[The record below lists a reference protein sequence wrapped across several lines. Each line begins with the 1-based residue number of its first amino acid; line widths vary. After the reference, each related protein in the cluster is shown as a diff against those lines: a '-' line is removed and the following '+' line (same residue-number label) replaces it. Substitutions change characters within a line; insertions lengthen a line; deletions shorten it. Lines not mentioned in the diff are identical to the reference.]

1 MSRSLNKVT
10 LIGNLGND
18 PEVRS
23 TTGGNRVAT
32 FSLAT
37 SRSWND
43 ASGTKQEKTEWHRC
57 VVWNTKSSQLA
68 DIVEKYVKKGDKLYV
83 EGRIEYRQWQDK
95 DGQTRYSTEINVR
108 ELIMLGGGSGGG
120 RSGADADSEAANG
133 TRARAGSAAKAKAGG
148 GDDFEDFPG
157 ALADEDDDLPFC
169 RRVSGKRTGGAPAKE
184 RHPFSFS
191 GVSRS
196 VRGQH
201 VQPLL
206 VQRQPDREVR
216 SRADRDRSGAG
227 QLRAGQQSRD
237 DVDAAANRDVLG
249 NRERLGATSEDG
261 AEPASARARRA
272 HEDVRLGERLVLEL
286 DRRRLVRLR
295 IDVGD
300 RTIAMTRREGDEG
313 GEDER
318 VPGARGVKRESGH
331 EDPRE

>member
-120 RSGADADSEAANG
+120 GRSGGEFDSEAANG
-133 TRARAGSAAKAKAGG
+133 SRPRAASPAKAKAGG
-148 GDDFEDFPG
+148 GEDFEDFPG
-157 ALADEDDDLPFC
+157 ALADEDDDLPF
-169 RRVSGKRTGGAPAKE
+169 
-184 RHPFSFS
+184 
-191 GVSRS
+191 
-196 VRGQH
+196 
-201 VQPLL
+201 
-206 VQRQPDREVR
+206 
-216 SRADRDRSGAG
+216 
-227 QLRAGQQSRD
+227 
-237 DVDAAANRDVLG
+237 
-249 NRERLGATSEDG
+249 
-261 AEPASARARRA
+261 
-272 HEDVRLGERLVLEL
+272 
-286 DRRRLVRLR
+286 
-295 IDVGD
+295 
-300 RTIAMTRREGDEG
+300 
-313 GEDER
+313 
-318 VPGARGVKRESGH
+318 
-331 EDPRE
+331 